1 MGFCLVFGA
10 PCLVLSH
17 STGLCEPLLE
27 SEGCCLFLLTFE
39 LVCAT
44 LAGVA
49 FWLACAVLQG
59 SVSFDF
65 AVADVTFSE
74 GGSCSFAAR
83 SRKSGIFDGSVGGL
97 RDVGCK
103 SRL

>member
-27 SEGCCLFLLTFE
+27 SEGCCLFRLTFE
-39 LVCAT
+39 LVCST
-44 LAGVA
+44 LAVVA
-49 FWLACAVLQG
+49 LWLACAVLQG

-65 AVADVTFSE
+65 VLGDVIFSE

-83 SRKSGIFDGSVGGL
+83 SRKSGICDGSVGGL
-97 RDVGCK
+97 RHVGCS